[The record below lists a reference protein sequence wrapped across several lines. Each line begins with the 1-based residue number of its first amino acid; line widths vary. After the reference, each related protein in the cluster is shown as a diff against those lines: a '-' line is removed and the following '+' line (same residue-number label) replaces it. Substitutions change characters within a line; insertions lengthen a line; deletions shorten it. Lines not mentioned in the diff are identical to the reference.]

1 MVVLINEGSAS
12 ASEIVAGALKDQKRA
27 LIVGTKSF
35 GKGSVQT
42 IIPLEDGSALRL
54 TTALYFTPSGV
65 TINEKGVNPDV
76 VVEDKPIA
84 TDKSLQKLRDELLSQ
99 HMRAEGLT
107 DKPWNTPITSE
118 ELDKDPQL
126 QRAVEL
132 LRKWP
137 PKIWPSSLR
146 SRWFLVFGFWLKI
159 LRSSNQ
165 PGLLRVE
172 VPYSLSNRST
182 KNENDENHHFP
193 AEQPLVAIIGRANVG
208 KSTLFNR
215 LTRSS
220 QALVA
225 DIPGVTRDR
234 HYATLTW
241 DDHSVLLVDTGGLV
255 GGEEELSGMVRQQA
269 ESAIEEA
276 DAILLVVD
284 GRQGPQ
290 TGDAEVV
297 DYLRRTAKP
306 ILLVVNKIDL
316 PALEDRLPEFYQFGL
331 ENLYPVSATH
341 GLGLSTLLEA
351 LGQVLPQPRE
361 LPAPA
366 PGIRVAIVGRPNVGK
381 SSLINY
387 FLGEERLLVSP
398 QPGTTRDAI
407 DTLFSWE
414 GVDFVLVDTAGL
426 RRPSQVDRGLE
437 RQMVL
442 KTIKAL
448 SRAEVAVLMLDA
460 AEGLT
465 GQDLRIIG
473 LIEDQGKG
481 CLVLVNKWDLVR
493 HEPKEAKT
501 LLSKATSGLEFMA
514 YAPVLPV
521 SVATGYNLRR
531 VFPLIQAMHTQS
543 GTRVGTGEL
552 NRLLK
557 QITERTPPPR
567 YRDRPVKFFYLTQPE
582 IHPPTFVAFVNQPDG
597 VPDHYR
603 RFLVK
608 QLREKLGL
616 TYAPLRLILKG
627 RQRRERG
634 QK

>member
-1 MVVLINEGSAS
+1 M
-12 ASEIVAGALKDQKRA
+12 
-27 LIVGTKSF
+27 T
-35 GKGSVQT
+35 
-42 IIPLEDGSALRL
+42 
-54 TTALYFTPSGV
+54 
-65 TINEKGVNPDV
+65 
-76 VVEDKPIA
+76 
-84 TDKSLQKLRDELLSQ
+84 
-99 HMRAEGLT
+99 
-107 DKPWNTPITSE
+107 
-118 ELDKDPQL
+118 
-126 QRAVEL
+126 
-132 LRKWP
+132 
-137 PKIWPSSLR
+137 
-146 SRWFLVFGFWLKI
+146 LV
-159 LRSSNQ
+159 
-165 PGLLRVE
+165 
-172 VPYSLSNRST
+172 
-182 KNENDENHHFP
+182 P

-215 LTRSS
+215 LTHSS
-220 QALVA
+220 RALVA
-225 DIPGVTRDR
+225 NIPGVTRDR
-234 HYATLTW
+234 HYRSLTW
-241 DDHSVLLVDTGGLV
+241 DDHTVLLVDTGGLV

-269 ESAIEEA
+269 EAAVAEA

-290 TGDAEVV
+290 PGDAEVV

-306 ILLVVNKIDL
+306 ILLVVNKIDH
-316 PALEDRLPEFYQFGL
+316 PGLEAQLPEFYRFGL
-331 ENLYPVSATH
+331 DPLFPVSATH
-341 GLGLSTLLEA
+341 GLGLGTLLEA
-351 LGQVLPQPRE
+351 LGQILPRPRE
-361 LPAPA
+361 LPTPI

-407 DTLFSWE
+407 DTLFSSE
-414 GVDFVLVDTAGL
+414 GVDYVLVDTAGL
-426 RRPSQVDRGLE
+426 RRPSHVDPGLE

-493 HEPKEAKT
+493 HDVKEART
-501 LLSKATSGLEFMA
+501 LLDKATSGLEFMA

-521 SVATGYNLRR
+521 SVLTGYNLRR
-531 VFPLIQAMHTQS
+531 VFPLISAIHTQS
-543 GTRVGTGEL
+543 GARVGTGEL

-557 QITERTPPPR
+557 TITERTPPPR

-582 IHPPTFVAFVNQPDG
+582 VHPPTFVAFVNQPQG

-616 TYAPLRLILKG
+616 TYAPLRLLLKG
-627 RQRRERG
+627 RQRRGGG

>member
-1 MVVLINEGSAS
+1 M
-12 ASEIVAGALKDQKRA
+12 
-27 LIVGTKSF
+27 
-35 GKGSVQT
+35 
-42 IIPLEDGSALRL
+42 
-54 TTALYFTPSGV
+54 
-65 TINEKGVNPDV
+65 
-76 VVEDKPIA
+76 
-84 TDKSLQKLRDELLSQ
+84 
-99 HMRAEGLT
+99 
-107 DKPWNTPITSE
+107 TS
-118 ELDKDPQL
+118 P
-126 QRAVEL
+126 
-132 LRKWP
+132 
-137 PKIWPSSLR
+137 
-146 SRWFLVFGFWLKI
+146 
-159 LRSSNQ
+159 
-165 PGLLRVE
+165 
-172 VPYSLSNRST
+172 
-182 KNENDENHHFP
+182 P

-225 DIPGVTRDR
+225 NIPGVTRDR
-234 HYATLTW
+234 HYGSLTW

-255 GGEEELSGMVRQQA
+255 GGEENLSGMVRRQA
-269 ESAIEEA
+269 EAAVEEA
-276 DAILLVVD
+276 DVILLVVD

-290 TGDAEVV
+290 AGDAEVV

-316 PALEDRLPEFYQFGL
+316 PALEDQVPEFYRFGL
-331 ENLYPVSATH
+331 ENLFPVSATH
-341 GLGLSTLLEA
+341 GLGLGALLEA
-351 LGQVLPQPRE
+351 LGQVLPLPRE

-366 PGIRVAIVGRPNVGK
+366 PGIRVAILGRPNVGK
-381 SSLINY
+381 SSLINH

-398 QPGTTRDAI
+398 LPGTTRDAI

-414 GVDFVLVDTAGL
+414 GVDYVLVDTAGL
-426 RRPSQVDRGLE
+426 RRPSHVDAGLE

-448 SRAEVAVLMLDA
+448 ARAEVAVLMLDA

-493 HEPKEAKT
+493 HDMKEART
-501 LLSKATSGLEFMA
+501 ILDQATSGLEFMA

-521 SVATGYNLRR
+521 SVLTGHNLRR
-531 VFPLIQAMHTQS
+531 IFPLIAAMHTQS

-557 QITERTPPPR
+557 EITDRTPPPR

-582 IHPPTFVAFVNQPDG
+582 IHPPTFVAFVNQPLG

-603 RFLVK
+603 RFLIK
-608 QLREKLGL
+608 QLRQKLGL
-616 TYAPLRLILKG
+616 SYAPLRLLLKG
-627 RQRRERG
+627 RQRRGGGSPSRSG
-634 QK
+634 KSAHRPHRPA

>member
-1 MVVLINEGSAS
+1 MAPEKSGQA
-12 ASEIVAGALKDQKRA
+12 AGAQ
-27 LIVGTKSF
+27 IMT
-35 GKGSVQT
+35 SV
-42 IIPLEDGSALRL
+42 P
-54 TTALYFTPSGV
+54 V
-65 TINEKGVNPDV
+65 
-76 VVEDKPIA
+76 
-84 TDKSLQKLRDELLSQ
+84 
-99 HMRAEGLT
+99 
-107 DKPWNTPITSE
+107 
-118 ELDKDPQL
+118 
-126 QRAVEL
+126 
-132 LRKWP
+132 
-137 PKIWPSSLR
+137 
-146 SRWFLVFGFWLKI
+146 
-159 LRSSNQ
+159 
-165 PGLLRVE
+165 
-172 VPYSLSNRST
+172 
-182 KNENDENHHFP
+182 
-193 AEQPLVAIIGRANVG
+193 EQPLVAIIGRANVG

-241 DDHSVLLVDTGGLV
+241 DDHAVLLVDTGGLV
-255 GGEEELSGMVRQQA
+255 GGEEDLSGMVRQQA
-269 ESAIEEA
+269 EAAIDEA

-290 TGDAEVV
+290 AGDAEVV

-306 ILLVVNKIDL
+306 ILLVVNKIDH
-316 PALEDRLPEFYQFGL
+316 PGLEVHLPEFYQFGL
-331 ENLYPVSATH
+331 EHLHPVSATH
-341 GLGLSTLLEA
+341 GLGFSGLLEA
-351 LGQVLPQPRE
+351 LGQVLPLPRE

-366 PGIRVAIVGRPNVGK
+366 EGIRVAIVGRPNVGK

-407 DTLFSWE
+407 DTLFSSE
-414 GVDFVLVDTAGL
+414 GVDYVLVDTAGL
-426 RRPSQVDRGLE
+426 RRPSQVVRGLE

-473 LIEDQGKG
+473 LIEDQGKA
-481 CLVLVNKWDLVR
+481 CLVLMNKWDLVR
-493 HEPKEAKT
+493 DEPKEAKT
-501 LLSKATSGLEFMA
+501 LLSKATAGLEFMA

-543 GTRVGTGEL
+543 ATRVGTGEL

-557 QITERTPPPR
+557 TITERT
-567 YRDRPVKFFYLTQPE
+567 
-582 IHPPTFVAFVNQPDG
+582 
-597 VPDHYR
+597 
-603 RFLVK
+603 
-608 QLREKLGL
+608 
-616 TYAPLRLILKG
+616 
-627 RQRRERG
+627 
-634 QK
+634 